1 MRRVANGHPS
11 ALVMERCQ
19 PGSRF
24 TWGGVPE
31 RGNIPADCMHTR
43 IRTHNSP
50 WDQLLTRH
58 TSLFCFIQ
66 ALSVSLSLCL
76 FLACLLHLARL
87 PDFALSVLLA
97 MFSVS
102 LLTLCFVF
110 YTLYLSR
117 FVSLSLSLSAVVW
130 VCVFVLCQ
138 CFESHWSDGISGVS
152 PQLCA
157 IISFCSIQHI
167 SEASAPSGKH
177 KQKHVK
183 LTLALP
189 IVIMANEMCL
199 TVWKW

>member
-31 RGNIPADCMHTR
+31 RGKIPADCMHTR

-66 ALSVSLSLCL
+66 AVSVSLSLCL

-102 LLTLCFVF
+102 LLTLFFVF
-110 YTLYLSR
+110 YTLYLSLR
-117 FVSLSLSLSAVVW
+117 LSFLLSLSPSLSAVVL
-130 VCVFVLCQ
+130 VCVSLC
-138 CFESHWSDGISGVS
+138 CVS
-152 PQLCA
+152 ALKPTGLMEFLVCPH
-157 IISFCSIQHI
+157 SYVPS
-167 SEASAPSGKH
+167 SASAPFSTS
-177 KQKHVK
+177 
-183 LTLALP
+183 L
-189 IVIMANEMCL
+189 
-199 TVWKW
+199 